1 MRSVMSWRG
10 CSVQAA
16 WSIFIVQTRWVA
28 NAADCGERGQCRLYL
43 PKRLKLW
50 CILLR
55 SLSLCACTCLYAHA
69 PPHVCVCACTC
80 LYAHAPT
87 HVCVCVFASVCP
99 RAFQVWH
106 EEENHRHRRGQRKSN
121 YEKDELAS
129 CDQLFS
135 SFRCCIFTYILCHS
149 GCLWLSFSLLLVPT
163 LSSFYVYLTC
173 FKQENRKLV
182 YFLFSR
188 MQHLCFL
195 SKPEQ
200 RISSGRPSVTCG
212 GISRWTWAALA
223 GDGLFV
229 TVLTRWLLAE
239 LQNSFDDRMTSFE
252 GPTARYTRV
261 ISLGN
266 DHNAYLSLMQAISE
280 EESNWLPCAQAD
292 ERQARM
298 RLVVLKQ
305 FFFSWNIFFLRSL
318 LVPAAAGCGETR
330 ANLENSHNEIKIGAS
345 VRFSSSAFHHTEFEI
360 NIRYLYFFF
369 LTTAINSRTGLF
381 CRSAIIRAPS
391 VITCRSR
398 ESHVRVAWSNFAA
411 AAVSCCDDKLCS
423 SWNCM
428 AVRAFCSSFRISPQH
443 NE

>member
-1 MRSVMSWRG
+1 MLECRKRPVMPVRMP
-10 CSVQAA
+10 ALP
-16 WSIFIVQTRWVA
+16 A
-28 NAADCGERGQCRLYL
+28 NAY
-43 PKRLKLW
+43 
-50 CILLR
+50 
-55 SLSLCACTCLYAHA
+55 
-69 PPHVCVCACTC
+69 
-80 LYAHAPT
+80 
-87 HVCVCVFASVCP
+87 
-99 RAFQVWH
+99 
-106 EEENHRHRRGQRKSN
+106 
-121 YEKDELAS
+121 ELAS

-163 LSSFYVYLTC
+163 LSSFNVYLTC

-223 GDGLFV
+223 GDGRFV

-261 ISLGN
+261 ISLVN
-266 DHNAYLSLMQAISE
+266 DHNAYLSLMQAISNSE

-305 FFFSWNIFFLRSL
+305 FFFHETFFC
-318 LVPAAAGCGETR
+318 V
-330 ANLENSHNEIKIGAS
+330 
-345 VRFSSSAFHHTEFEI
+345 
-360 NIRYLYFFF
+360 
-369 LTTAINSRTGLF
+369 
-381 CRSAIIRAPS
+381 
-391 VITCRSR
+391 
-398 ESHVRVAWSNFAA
+398 
-411 AAVSCCDDKLCS
+411 LCS
-423 SWNCM
+423 S
-428 AVRAFCSSFRISPQH
+428 RPQPDVVKREPTWRTH
-443 NE
+443 TMKSKSELQ